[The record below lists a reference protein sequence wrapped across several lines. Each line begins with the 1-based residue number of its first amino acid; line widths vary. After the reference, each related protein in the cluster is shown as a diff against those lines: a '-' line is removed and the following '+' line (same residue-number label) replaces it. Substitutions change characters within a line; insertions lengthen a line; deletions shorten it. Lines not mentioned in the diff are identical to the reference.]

1 VVEILLTID
10 LDEAAHQSVH
20 EDLLDLTMV
29 LETVQVSP
37 LEYEVA
43 LSNLSI
49 LLHEHHKA

>member
-1 VVEILLTID
+1 MVEILLAID
-10 LDEAAHQSVH
+10 LNEAAHQSVH
-20 EDLLDLTMV
+20 ENFLDLTMV

-43 LSNLSI
+43 LGNLSI